1 MNSINESNRI
11 QEWLIEEIKEML
23 KMEKSE
29 IDIHQSFSSFGLDSA
44 AIMMLSGELGRLLQ
58 RKISPT
64 VFWEFTSIHALA
76 AALEG
81 ENDRD
86 MPDTERAARQP
97 NAHNREPIA
106 IVGMGCR
113 FPGANGVRAFW
124 ELLIQGKDAIAAYP
138 ADRLKL
144 NEPVVGREGGYIE
157 GIDGFDYS
165 FFNLSYRE
173 AIRMDPQQRIL
184 LEVVWEAFEDA
195 GIPPSDWANTMS
207 GTFIG
212 ISNNDYG
219 RKDLQAEEPHIFSLT
234 GNALSIAAN
243 RLSYLYNLN
252 GPSLAIDTAC
262 SSSLAAV
269 HMACQSIWSGD
280 SKQAVAGGVNIILT
294 DGITTSL
301 SNAGMLAADDR
312 CKTFDAKA
320 DGYVRGEGCGA
331 ILLKP
336 LSKAIEDGND
346 IYSVIRGSS
355 LNQDG
360 RSNGITAPN
369 QHAQEKL
376 LQAAYTQAGIKFD
389 DIGYIE
395 SHGTGTYLGDPIE
408 VKALGNV
415 VSAGRTTADAYFLGS
430 VKTNIGHLEAAAG
443 IAGLIKTALVL
454 KHGIIPPNLHFE
466 KWNDEIPHAKY
477 AVRVPV
483 KCETLT
489 PGSCAGVSSF
499 GFGGTNVHVAMGPSM
514 AEQSYAA
521 QEFDEQPE
529 LFVLSA
535 RRKEGLSRLAEQY
548 IHMIRSGYA
557 EQEWQLSEL
566 CSSLWQGRQ
575 HHSHRLA
582 LVASSFDGLAD
593 GLESF
598 HTEAEHPGLKY
609 GNAVLSEQEIAFRF
623 SDAGSDQEAYV
634 QPIQDQS
641 FQQSFSVVNHIVQ
654 MQGGFH
660 LEEEKQRSAF
670 YVFAWQYAFGQML
683 RDWGIVPKLSA
694 GSGVGAITAAV
705 LNGTITLVE
714 AVQCLKQGDYSAGDS
729 YELVRSA
736 SECLIYI
743 GPLSTLSA
751 EDANRQSHAS
761 GSRKIILGNGQSR
774 LAILGLAGELYTAG
788 FRPKLYVDKGRTHM
802 LPVYSW
808 HHQSCWRA
816 TEKPQS
822 SSFECFC

>member
-1 MNSINESNRI
+1 MMNSINEPNRI
-11 QEWLIEEIKEML
+11 QEWLVEEIKEML
-23 KMEKSE
+23 EMDKSE

-64 VFWEFTSIHALA
+64 IFWEFTSIHALA

-81 ENDRD
+81 ENGRD
-86 MPDTERAARQP
+86 MPDTERATRQP
-97 NAHNREPIA
+97 NAYDREPIA

-124 ELLIQGKDAIAAYP
+124 ELLVQGKDAIGAYP

-144 NEPVVGREGGYIE
+144 NEPVVGREGGYLE

-212 ISNNDYG
+212 ISGNDYG
-219 RKDLQAEEPHIFSLT
+219 RKDLLAEEPHILSLT

-301 SNAGMLAADDR
+301 SNAGMLAGDDR

-331 ILLKP
+331 VLLKP

-376 LQAAYTQAGIKFD
+376 LQAAYTQAGIRFD

-415 VSAGRTTADAYFLGS
+415 VSAGRTTADAYYLGS

-443 IAGLIKTALVL
+443 IAGLMKAALVL

-499 GFGGTNVHVAMGPSM
+499 GFGGTNVHVAMGPFM

-521 QEFDEQPE
+521 QDLVEQPE

-535 RRKEGLSRLAEQY
+535 RRKEGLSRLVEQY

-557 EQEWQLSEL
+557 EQEWLLSEL

-582 LVASSFDGLAD
+582 LVASSFDELAE

-598 HTEAEHPGLKY
+598 HAEEGHTGLKV
-609 GNAVLSEQEIAFRF
+609 GNTVLSEQEIVFCF
-623 SDAGSDQEAYV
+623 SDRGSDEEAYV

-641 FQQSFSVVNHIVQ
+641 FQQTFFVVNQFVQ
-654 MQGGFH
+654 MQGGSNI
-660 LEEEKQRSAF
+660 EERQRSAF
-670 YVFAWQYAFGQML
+670 YVFAWQYAFGRML
-683 RDWGIVPKLSA
+683 RDWGIVPKFSA
-694 GSGVGAITAAV
+694 GTGVGAITAAV
-705 LNGTITLVE
+705 LNGTITMVE
-714 AVQCLKQGDYSAGDS
+714 AVQWLKQVVYSAEDNQ
-729 YELVRSA
+729 ELEQSA

-743 GPLSTLSA
+743 GPLSSLSA
-751 EDANRQSHAS
+751 EDVNRQSHAS

-774 LAILGLAGELYTAG
+774 LALLGLAGELHAAG
-788 FRPKLYVDKGRTHM
+788 FRTKLYEGKGRTHM
-802 LPVYSW
+802 LPVYPW

-816 TEKPQS
+816 AERPQS